1 MTDLTLSII
10 RPFYLVYVFW
20 LFLKLRTKTEKNA
33 FSRFKTVEYLFLFLA
48 CDGFHG
54 RQTFFLVFKFKKSHH
69 LLSLCAKSVFSYF
82 IFPAAQVFM
91 ITIYIVYDN
100 KRSFY
105 SLKKTFISQLVSFS
119 QPLYGFGYNNDASV
133 KLSLSLQLNAQVW
146 QSSQRLDQLGCCLAL
161 PELSS
166 FG

>member
-20 LFLKLRTKTEKNA
+20 LFLKLGTKNRKNA
-33 FSRFKTVEYLFLFLA
+33 FPRFKTVEYLFLFLA

-82 IFPAAQVFM
+82 IFSCCSS
-91 ITIYIVYDN
+91 VYDYN
-100 KRSFY
+100 LHLCMLIKGSFY
-105 SLKKTFISQLVSFS
+105 SLKKLPFLFHSLSQKVVRSRNLSDI
-119 QPLYGFGYNNDASV
+119 YGFGQIW
-133 KLSLSLQLNAQVW
+133 LQ
-146 QSSQRLDQLGCCLAL
+146 
-161 PELSS
+161 
-166 FG
+166 